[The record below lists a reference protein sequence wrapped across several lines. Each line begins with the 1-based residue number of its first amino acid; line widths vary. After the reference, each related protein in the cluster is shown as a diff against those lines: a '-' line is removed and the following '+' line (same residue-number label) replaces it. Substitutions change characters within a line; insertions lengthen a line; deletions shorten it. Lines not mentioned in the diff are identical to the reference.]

1 MSALSTA
8 DLQSAVFAELTA
20 DAPLM
25 AKINAVWDEPDEGA
39 SFPYVTIGDG
49 TTADWSTKSTLGSDH
64 RLTIHAWSDA
74 GGRMEVKEI
83 LDLVHDALHLKDLVV
98 GSNTLVFLRFERGED
113 KREEDGIEQLY
124 HGILT
129 FRALVQGT

>member
-39 SFPYVTIGDG
+39 PFPYVTIGDG

-83 LDLVHDALHLKDLVV
+83 LDLVHDALHLKNLVV

-113 KREEDGIEQLY
+113 KRIRNHL
-124 HGILT
+124 
-129 FRALVQGT
+129 